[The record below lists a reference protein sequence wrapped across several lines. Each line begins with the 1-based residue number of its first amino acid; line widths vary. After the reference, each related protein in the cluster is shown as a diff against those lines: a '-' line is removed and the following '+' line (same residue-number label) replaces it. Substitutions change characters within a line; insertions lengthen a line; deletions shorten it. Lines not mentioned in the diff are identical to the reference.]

1 MAAKIY
7 DKIPIVDTARRCGL
21 VLDSR
26 TLRRKEVEASC
37 PFCGDHGQGK
47 YHLSL
52 NTDTDQYRCNL
63 CGAHGN
69 SVSLYAR
76 IKGICNKEAYLELAH
91 ESKVYPLPQSPSPQT
106 QERQPCSLE
115 QRHAVYSDMEEKI
128 INMNQ
133 FLGAAQGDQEH
144 MLGKFLYFSLANLL
158 VDKDELSSLCES
170 MGIPYTGSTRLSL
183 GDAFRSATGDI
194 RERVPVTVDG
204 ETNIYLAY
212 CRDNKR
218 TAGVFSREL
227 VKETLN
233 RETNRYEKLANISCG
248 KNDGMFRC
256 DNLVLDDAVDVQ
268 GCCRK
273 AEELFEL
280 YQRCANRKQIET
292 ICVNFLRGME
302 ATKLSVTGHMYFVP
316 RTFME
321 RVDIFEDF
329 ITLLSG
335 LNKKQTP
342 LVVNSFYIID
352 DAKQRDKMTEE
363 FYLAVKKE
371 IAAYQEKCDYLIKSS
386 SQSPA
391 VMERWVLK
399 VQALE
404 EKKRHYEGVL
414 QRELDGLD
422 DEFSF
427 LKLLSQELQVRAKS
441 IRSQRFQQRAA

>member
-1 MAAKIY
+1 
-7 DKIPIVDTARRCGL
+7 
-21 VLDSR
+21 
-26 TLRRKEVEASC
+26 
-37 PFCGDHGQGK
+37 
-47 YHLSL
+47 
-52 NTDTDQYRCNL
+52 
-63 CGAHGN
+63 
-69 SVSLYAR
+69 
-76 IKGICNKEAYLELAH
+76 
-91 ESKVYPLPQSPSPQT
+91 
-106 QERQPCSLE
+106 
-115 QRHAVYSDMEEKI
+115 MEEKI

-404 EKKRHYEGVL
+404 EKKRHYEG
-414 QRELDGLD
+414 
-422 DEFSF
+422 
-427 LKLLSQELQVRAKS
+427 
-441 IRSQRFQQRAA
+441 